1 MPPTGKHIC
10 FPGRPLRR
18 ECFPVGRVSY
28 CGPRVWGVKSVDRR
42 LSLPP
47 CGDLSAK
54 SGRRGNIL
62 ETFPNVSPSE
72 LQNAR
77 PTGKHLKMFPR
88 RPRRR
93 PPRRRPRRERRRPKF
108 WHLRANG
115 ETFWKMFPRCADRS
129 DGETFPH
136 RRDGETFPI
145 PPTGKHSRM
154 FPRRGRLDGETLS
167 TFPVSGQKCSP
178 VAGTRA
184 LGECSP
190 VGPAGR
196 RPQQKVSPFLGFG

>member
-54 SGRRGNIL
+54 SGRRGNISKCFPVGRAFCSSDG
-62 ETFPNVSPSE
+62 ETFWNILEMFPRRSCKMQGQRGNILDHSGNVSPSE

-93 PPRRRPRRERRRPKF
+93 PPRRRPRRERRRPQF
-108 WHLRANG
+108 RHLRANG
-115 ETFWKMFPRCADRS
+115 ET
-129 DGETFPH
+129 
-136 RRDGETFPI
+136 
-145 PPTGKHSRM
+145 SR
-154 FPRRGRLDGETLS
+154 
-167 TFPVSGQKCSP
+167 
-178 VAGTRA
+178 
-184 LGECSP
+184 
-190 VGPAGR
+190 
-196 RPQQKVSPFLGFG
+196 